1 MFNKFASHESWSVYC
16 HYFFFLG
23 INCSVFSITITHINY
38 RSSFCRLILCSS
50 LYTFWFIYVYFLL
63 INTIIKRLGNRCEQ
77 NWMNKSIFLHNNLIL
92 YWWQCLWWIINHMWP
107 WFSVP
112 NVTIEFFFFF
122 KWDQLFGGDLS
133 CNAFSFVQVA
143 RTYGIKGEQLI
154 GPTLLLKLRASW
166 STWIHRIMVQFG
178 WTSLTTHVEENGSN
192 FLINQYHIL
201 FLCFYLE
208 YNWYFFSLN
217 SHLMWTIITLVNIIN
232 TNKGITKNNFFFQS
246 KERSF

>member
-122 KWDQLFGGDLS
+122 QMGSTVWW
-133 CNAFSFVQVA
+133 
-143 RTYGIKGEQLI
+143 
-154 GPTLLLKLRASW
+154 W
-166 STWIHRIMVQFG
+166 SVM
-178 WTSLTTHVEENGSN
+178 
-192 FLINQYHIL
+192 
-201 FLCFYLE
+201 
-208 YNWYFFSLN
+208 
-217 SHLMWTIITLVNIIN
+217 
-232 TNKGITKNNFFFQS
+232 
-246 KERSF
+246 